1 MAVLSAVFLA
11 RYFLPFLGPWP
22 WWLLGAWMG
31 GVLLD
36 YSLLFMTSAA
46 GVSAFRDCAERF
58 SNGEDNAVRVGWQSH
73 YGVPVFW
80 TVIDEVPAEFE
91 KRDTVFHLR
100 LAPGQSAEAR
110 YQLHPVRRGQYDFGQ
125 LRLYA
130 RTVLGL
136 VQRRFTIP
144 AAQTIKVYPS
154 FQYLRRYELMAETSR
169 GSGAGIRRHRRLGHS
184 MEFEQIKGYVPG
196 DDSRTVNWK
205 ATARTGGL
213 MVNHYSE
220 EKSQQIY
227 CLIDKGR
234 AMKMPFGGMTLLD
247 YAINSALVLLHIA
260 LRRQDRAGL
269 LTFAETPGTFLAA
282 DRRSAQRQAIL
293 EALYHQQTRFL
304 ESDFERVYALVRRK
318 IPQRSLLVLFTN
330 FETVSG
336 LERQLPYLRK
346 MAAHHLLLVI
356 FFENTGIRE
365 LVHDPPKDLKGIY
378 TQVIAE
384 QFVYEKKQ
392 IIRQLRQ
399 CGILTLWTPP
409 QQLTVQTLNKYL
421 EIKAIQAI

>member
-1 MAVLSAVFLA
+1 MAVLSVGFLV
-11 RYFLPFLGPWP
+11 RYFLPALGPWP
-22 WWLLGAWMG
+22 WWLLGAWVG
-31 GVLLD
+31 ALLLD
-36 YSLLFMTSAA
+36 YGLLFLAPA
-46 GVSAFRDCAERF
+46 DVSASRSCAERF
-58 SNGEDNAVRVGWQSH
+58 SNGEDNEVRLYWRSH
-73 YGVPVFW
+73 YGFTVLW
-80 TVIDEVPAEFE
+80 TVIDEVPPQFQ
-91 KRDTVFHLR
+91 KRDTCFHVS
-100 LAPGQSAEAR
+100 LAPGQSGEVSYR
-110 YQLHPVRRGQYDFGQ
+110 LHPVRRGQYEFGQ

-130 RTVLGL
+130 RTTLGL
-136 VQRRFTIP
+136 VQRRFTVP
-144 AAQTIKVYPS
+144 LSGTIKVYPS

-169 GSGAGIRRHRRLGHS
+169 WSGVGVRKHRRLGHS

-205 ATARTGGL
+205 ATARTGTL

-234 AMKMPFGGMTLLD
+234 VMKMPFEGMTLLD

-282 DRRSAQRQAIL
+282 DKRSAQRQAIL
-293 EALYHQQTRFL
+293 EALYHQETRFL
-304 ESDFERVYALVRRK
+304 ESNFEQVYALVRRK

-336 LERQLPYLRK
+336 LQRQLPYLRK

-356 FFENTGIRE
+356 LFENTGLRE
-365 LVHDPPKDLKGIY
+365 LVNDPPKDLEGVY

-384 QFVYEKKQ
+384 QFAYEKKQ

-409 QQLTVQTLNKYL
+409 EQLTVQTLNKYL
-421 EIKAIQAI
+421 EIKAMQAI